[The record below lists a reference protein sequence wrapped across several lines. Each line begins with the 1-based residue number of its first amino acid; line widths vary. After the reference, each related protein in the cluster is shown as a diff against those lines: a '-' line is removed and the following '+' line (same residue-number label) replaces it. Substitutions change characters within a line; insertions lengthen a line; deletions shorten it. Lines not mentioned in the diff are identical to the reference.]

1 MKLASKE
8 ADETDYWLALCKFS
22 KGYPDTDYLIDKLN
36 ELTRKLAFSNY
47 SIDINSSTSSVPSTS
62 SFTRPTSGA

>member
-36 ELTRKLAFSNY
+36 ELTRIMSKIIA
-47 SIDINSSTSSVPSTS
+47 TSKKNLK
-62 SFTRPTSGA
+62 